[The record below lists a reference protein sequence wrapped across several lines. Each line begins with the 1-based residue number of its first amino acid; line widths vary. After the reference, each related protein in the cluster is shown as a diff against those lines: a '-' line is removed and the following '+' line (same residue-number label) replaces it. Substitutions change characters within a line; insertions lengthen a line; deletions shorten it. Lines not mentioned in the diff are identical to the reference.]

1 MRKTEIQFMFWL
13 GKKKLNTKENL
24 FVSNVS
30 SERER
35 VTEREKNGTK
45 IYFVVSKLII
55 QFSQIRKKKEFK

>member
-1 MRKTEIQFMFWL
+1 MFWL